1 MMKKQIK
8 ESEMDLN
15 KNEDARTAQL
25 LQLLMLI
32 ALNYYV
38 AEVFFVCY
46 LFKNCVARVFSSM
59 I

>member
-1 MMKKQIK
+1 MKREQNVY
-8 ESEMDLN
+8 LN

-32 ALNYYV
+32 ALNYVWQRFLFVVIFIQKSRYV
-38 AEVFFVCY
+38 AR
-46 LFKNCVARVFSSM
+46 ASSM

>member
-1 MMKKQIK
+1 
-8 ESEMDLN
+8 MDLN

-38 AEVFFVCY
+38 AEVFLFVIY
-46 LFKNCVARVFSSM
+46 LKSVLRESLVV
-59 I
+59 

>member
-1 MMKKQIK
+1 
-8 ESEMDLN
+8 MDLN
-15 KNEDARTAQL
+15 KNKDARTAQL

-38 AEVFFVCY
+38 AEVFFCL
-46 LFKNCVARVFSSM
+46 LF